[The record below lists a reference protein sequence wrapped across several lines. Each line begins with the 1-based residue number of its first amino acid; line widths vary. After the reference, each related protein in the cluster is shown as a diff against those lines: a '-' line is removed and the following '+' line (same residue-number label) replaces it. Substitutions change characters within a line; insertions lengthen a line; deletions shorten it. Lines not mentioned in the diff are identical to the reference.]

1 MSVPELELVKPECG
15 NTLGLPV
22 PQRCLF
28 PIAKQFA
35 NRHPVHGGDSMSQFY
50 ALLSVVFMIGFVL
63 VFDRMHY
70 HGYIA
75 RFYRKMLLTAGEID
89 QLRRI
94 VTACE

>member
-1 MSVPELELVKPECG
+1 
-15 NTLGLPV
+15 
-22 PQRCLF
+22 
-28 PIAKQFA
+28 
-35 NRHPVHGGDSMSQFY
+35 MSQFY